1 MEKVE
6 LFETD
11 ISNIKEYQKSQAV
24 RLWDIFFIAPF
35 LVYVAYN
42 TKGLKNW
49 ERTGLYV
56 IGITT
61 LLYNGRN
68 YLKNKNRRN
77 GKQ

>member
-1 MEKVE
+1 MKVE
-6 LFETD
+6 LFETGE
-11 ISNIKEYQKSQAV
+11 SSKKEYQKSQAV

-35 LVYVAYN
+35 LVYIAYN

-61 LLYNGRN
+61 LLYKGRN
-68 YLKNKNRRN
+68 YLKNKKDEIKR
-77 GKQ
+77 